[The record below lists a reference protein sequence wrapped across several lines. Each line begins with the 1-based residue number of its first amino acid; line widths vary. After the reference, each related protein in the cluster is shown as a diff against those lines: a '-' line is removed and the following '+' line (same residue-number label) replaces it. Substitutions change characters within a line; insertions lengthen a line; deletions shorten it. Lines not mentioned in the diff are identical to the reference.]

1 MYASNSESFLLCEMN
16 DRRGGTLRK
25 NTQGI
30 YTPEPCFI
38 FALLN
43 VEFVLC
49 SYESRLS
56 AVTDLQCVIIFASKA
71 CAVTRI

>member
-30 YTPEPCFI
+30 YTQ
-38 FALLN
+38 
-43 VEFVLC
+43 
-49 SYESRLS
+49 
-56 AVTDLQCVIIFASKA
+56 TG
-71 CAVTRI
+71 T